1 MISPNKVL
9 IAIILLVAVVGI
21 VLFVQSSKG
30 KGVVSVD
37 EARKIIAEDS
47 TVLILDVRTS
57 EEYSGELGH
66 IDHALLIPVQELET
80 RIGELEVYKGK
91 MILAVCRTGRRS
103 GTATELLTKK
113 GFRVKNVAGGMVKWN
128 VEKLPVVKETK

>member
-1 MISPNKVL
+1 MKPNKVL
-9 IAIILLVAVVGI
+9 IAIILLAAVVGI
-21 VLFVQSSKG
+21 ALFVQSSKG